1 MRAPR
6 RRLPVVR
13 AAAVGL
19 AASAALVAVGFGAP
33 AAAGAG
39 CGEYGALAAADGI
52 RTLASAPGSSPT
64 DVDGQGPAAQAQ
76 ADSTAGSTGYA
87 GIPFSN
93 AAAGNAGAANLDA
106 TQVPVFAISQFPS
119 RPKAST
125 STPAGGVE
133 STSEERSSAAKASAG
148 GPASG
153 SATAGNTTAAASA
166 SCADDGTI
174 KAEARNSAQVIDVGG
189 VLRIASVTSHAV
201 ASVSASGQP
210 TLQGTIDVEGV
221 TVLGQV
227 VGIGDRGL
235 VVGASPAAVPAGD
248 NPLVQALDDAG
259 IAVRTLGVTKDEAT
273 GDVLAPSLEI
283 TVSRSVPGVGTG
295 PNSVT
300 YTFGRAHA
308 RASGV
313 PSEDVTDV
321 AGGAEPVAPLGAVAA
336 PVAAGDLPI
345 AAAPTATGR
354 PTSGPAAS
362 PARAVPVQ
370 RIVNASAA
378 SLYPPLAVGAVVF
391 AAAWLLFRTLGVR
404 LRWN

>member
-1 MRAPR
+1 
-6 RRLPVVR
+6 
-13 AAAVGL
+13 VGL
-19 AASAALVAVGFGAP
+19 AAGVVVVAVGFGAP

-52 RTLASAPGSSPT
+52 RTLGSSPGSSPT

-76 ADSTAGSTGYA
+76 ADSTAGSMGYA

-106 TQVPVFAISQFPS
+106 TQVPVFAISQYPS

-153 SATAGNTTAAASA
+153 SATVGNTAAAASA

-174 KAEARNSAQVIDVGG
+174 TADARSSAQVIDVGG
-189 VLRIASVTSHAV
+189 VLRVASVTSHAV
-201 ASVSASGQP
+201 ASVSPSGTR
-210 TLQGTIDVEGV
+210 TLQGTIDVEGA
-221 TVLGQV
+221 TVLGQS

-235 VVGASPAAVPAGD
+235 VVGATPTAVPVGD
-248 NPLVQALDDAG
+248 DPLVQALADAG
-259 IAVRTLGVTKDEAT
+259 IAVRTLGVSKDDAT
-273 GDVLAPSLEI
+273 GEVLAPSLEI
-283 TVSRSVPGVGTG
+283 TVTRGVSGVGTG
-295 PNSVT
+295 PTSVT

-308 RASGV
+308 VASAAPGEAPAEV
-313 PSEDVTDV
+313 VSG
-321 AGGAEPVAPLGAVAA
+321 AGPVAPLGDAAATAGSGLPVASGPSGPSGASRSAPGSAATSAA
-336 PVAAGDLPI
+336 PL
-345 AAAPTATGR
+345 
-354 PTSGPAAS
+354 
-362 PARAVPVQ
+362 PVQ

-378 SLYPPLAVGAVVF
+378 SLYPALAVGAVVF